1 MRFIIGLFLLC
12 VNYQLYSQ
20 ECLSV
25 PLSEQGTWHIVDQDS
40 LSSGTKSWTLLHPGE
55 RQDDYS
61 ECITIQQTATA
72 LNLSVDQVINRTVQN
87 ARQEFQRGKI
97 TMIEKR
103 IGIDVRPEWGIFSIE
118 SPAPK
123 KGGSSQTILFFIL
136 MGEEHTYIVQ
146 RKTLNPKLSSS
157 EKKEWKKLFKAA
169 KLQSQ
174 EMEQALTEMNISRSG
189 E

>member
-1 MRFIIGLFLLC
+1 MRIIIGIICLYFLQSIHAQESLWLPLTDQGIWTI
-12 VNYQLYSQ
+12 VN
-20 ECLSV
+20 
-25 PLSEQGTWHIVDQDS
+25 QDS

-55 RQDDYS
+55 KRDDYS
-61 ECITIQQTATA
+61 ECITIQQTGEA

-103 IGIDVRPEWGIFSIE
+103 IGIDVRAEWGIFSIE
-118 SPAPK
+118 SPSEK
-123 KGGSSQTILFFIL
+123 KGGSSQSILFFIM
-136 MGEEHTYIVQ
+136 MGQEHTYIVK
-146 RKTLNPKLSSS
+146 RKTLNPKLTGS

-169 KLQSQ
+169 ELQSQ
-174 EMEQALTEMNISRSG
+174 AMEKVLTEMNISRS